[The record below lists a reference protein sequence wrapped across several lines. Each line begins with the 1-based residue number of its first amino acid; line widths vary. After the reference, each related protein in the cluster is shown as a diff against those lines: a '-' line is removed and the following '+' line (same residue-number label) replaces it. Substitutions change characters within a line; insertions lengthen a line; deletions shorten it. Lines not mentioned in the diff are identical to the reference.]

1 MHHLIIG
8 ASAAGLSAAGAI
20 RRLRPKDRITIV
32 TDDPSPPYWRVL
44 VPRYISGEVPAEALY
59 LPAPEYLDWLSADW
73 RLGTR
78 VERIDAGESCAI
90 LRDSPEIYYDRLLI
104 ATGSR
109 PALPRIP
116 GIEGER
122 VLALWSLAGGDR
134 IARQA
139 QGARRAVV
147 IGAGLIGIGVA
158 RALRRLGLEVTVV
171 ERLSRI
177 MPGQID
183 ETAAGLM
190 TDALGRCGL
199 RVRTGEE
206 VTGIEGDGSVLGV
219 RLAGEVLPADL
230 AIVATGVRP
239 NLELV
244 RGTSIAC
251 AAGILVDDHMRTSD
265 PGVYAAGDVAQGPD
279 LLRGDRRVTAIWPA
293 AAAMGRVAGRN
304 MAGTDEAY
312 DGSLPMNSLEID
324 GLPAVSIGV
333 IPGLADSATGDEELS
348 SLDRGTRVYRK
359 IWLKKGAICGAI
371 LVGDIEAAGPIR
383 ELIRRRI
390 PIGAEAASDIIS
402 GRFGFGRWAR
412 SGLWEV
418 SG

>member
-8 ASAAGLSAAGAI
+8 ASAAGLNAAAAI
-20 RRLRPKDRITIV
+20 RRLRADDRIIIV
-32 TDDPSPPYWRVL
+32 TDEPFPPYWRIL
-44 VPRYISGEVPAEALY
+44 VPHYISGEVTAEALY
-59 LPAPEYLDWLSADW
+59 LPAVEYLDWLSADL

-78 VERIDAGESCAI
+78 VERIDAGGSRAVLEDGS
-90 LRDSPEIYYDRLLI
+90 SIYYDRLLI

-109 PALPRIP
+109 PTLPRVP
-116 GIEGER
+116 GIEQEG
-122 VLALWSLAGGDR
+122 VLALWSLADGDR
-134 IARQA
+134 IARLA
-139 QGARRAVV
+139 QGARRVVV

-177 MPGQID
+177 LPAQMD
-183 ETAAGLM
+183 ETAACLM
-190 TDALGRCGL
+190 TDALERCGI
-199 RVRTGEE
+199 RVRVSEE
-206 VTGIEGDGSVLGV
+206 VTATEGVGSVRGV
-219 RLAGEVLPADL
+219 RLPGEVLPADL
-230 AIVATGVRP
+230 LVVATGVRP

-251 AAGILVDDHMRTSD
+251 AAGILVDDRLRTSV

-279 LLRGDRRVTAIWPA
+279 ILRGDRRVAAIWPA

-304 MAGTDEAY
+304 MAGTDEVY

-348 SLDRGTRVYRK
+348 ALDRGARVYRK
-359 IWLKKGAICGAI
+359 IWLKEGLIRGAI
-371 LVGDIEAAGPIR
+371 LVGDIGAAGPIR